1 LEKHPVR
8 EHARQLT
15 SLAQKQEAPLEKLC
29 NAIGLPPM
37 LCVFVVLG
45 VHWFTGNCSNN
56 ELYGVD
62 VGWPGVGNA
71 IAVSQWN
78 RCVVI
83 AARHPCASDGSGG
96 QVITPRGFANA
107 ISEV

>member
-15 SLAQKQEAPLEKLC
+15 SLAQKQKARLEKLC

-45 VHWFTGNCSNN
+45 VCIGLLGIVRTMNYTG
-56 ELYGVD
+56 LM
-62 VGWPGVGNA
+62 
-71 IAVSQWN
+71 
-78 RCVVI
+78 
-83 AARHPCASDGSGG
+83 SDGPALA
-96 QVITPRGFANA
+96 TR
-107 ISEV
+107 